1 MYCQIRFD
9 ILYCFAVFF
18 VILISVSNIS
28 PRIIMK
34 RKIHGRRN
42 QTTRYLRQKRCWKFP
57 QKREHERW
65 GKVWYTP
72 SLKLF
77 TFRTL
82 KILWFNCFRLK
93 KHMYCQI
100 PFGLL
105 YRSAVFFIVILI
117 SVSNISPRIIM
128 KRKKHSRRNKTT
140 LYLRLKTCWKFPHK
154 REHQTS
160 TSLWEL
166 GLYLGGVAKNHARA
180 ACVRTRDCEGRGE
193 RRVVS
198 RLALLSS
205 RLNENSCLAHH
216 SLSWQ
221 FRSIVEPWRFLRFTG
236 FIGYWYHVF
245 TSILT

>member
-1 MYCQIRFD
+1 MRLFLIKGGGKYHENLVWNCSRLEPLRFYG
-9 ILYCFAVFF
+9 LTGF
-18 VILISVSNIS
+18 VSKNICIVNS
-28 PRIIMK
+28 FW
-34 RKIHGRRN
+34 
-42 QTTRYLRQKRCWKFP
+42 C
-57 QKREHERW
+57 
-65 GKVWYTP
+65 
-72 SLKLF
+72 
-77 TFRTL
+77 
-82 KILWFNCFRLK
+82 
-93 KHMYCQI
+93 
-100 PFGLL
+100 
-105 YRSAVFFIVILI
+105 SAVFFIVILI

-221 FRSIVEPWRFLRFTG
+221 FRSIVEPWRLLRFTG